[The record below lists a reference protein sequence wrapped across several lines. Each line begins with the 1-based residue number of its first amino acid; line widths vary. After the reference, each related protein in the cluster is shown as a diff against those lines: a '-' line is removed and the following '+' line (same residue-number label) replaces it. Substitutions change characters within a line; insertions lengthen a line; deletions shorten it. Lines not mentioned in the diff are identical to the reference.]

1 MMHKLEPTRTRKQ
14 GTRVTATKDGA
25 AIIAACRSI
34 VANGQYEKI
43 NGRMVDAFT
52 ASAIV
57 KVYDALSDASKQKL
71 LALPV
76 TRMAAIVFQVLK

>member
-1 MMHKLEPTRTRKQ
+1 MQHLEPTRVRAR
-14 GTRVTATKDGA
+14 GTRVTTTKDGA

-43 NGRMVDAFT
+43 NGHMVDLFT

-57 KVYDALSDASKQKL
+57 KVYDAVNDANKAKL
-71 LALPV
+71 QALPV
-76 TRMAAIVFQVLK
+76 ARIASIAFQLLK